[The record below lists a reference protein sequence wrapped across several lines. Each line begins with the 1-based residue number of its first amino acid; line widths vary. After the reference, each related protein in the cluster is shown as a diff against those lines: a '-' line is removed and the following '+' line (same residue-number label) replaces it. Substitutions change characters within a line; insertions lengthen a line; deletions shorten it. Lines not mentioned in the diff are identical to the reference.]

1 MPFINDDLQHKIYT
15 TAGDLLLKKGKEY
28 LENPGGI
35 DLTGLLIA
43 AGAGAI
49 AGFAGSAIY
58 EKYSLNKNQA
68 ALGQLS
74 YQIQQLGQEVS
85 SYRQNNNN
93 NQHNANQS
101 NTFNNNGQQFDANGN
116 PIIDIK

>member
-1 MPFINDDLQHKIYT
+1 MPFINDDLQNKIYT

-43 AGAGAI
+43 GVAGAV

-74 YQIQQLGQEVS
+74 YQIQQLGQEVN
-85 SYRQNNNN
+85 SYRQNNIP
-93 NQHNANQS
+93 NANQP
-101 NTFNNNGQQFDANGN
+101 NNFNNNGQQFDANGN

>member
-1 MPFINDDLQHKIYT
+1 MPFINDDLQNKIYT
-15 TAGDLLLKKGKEY
+15 TASDLLLKKGKEY

-43 AGAGAI
+43 AGAGAL
-49 AGFAGSAIY
+49 AGFAGSALY

-74 YQIQQLGQEVS
+74 YQIQQLGQEVN
-85 SYRQNNNN
+85 SYRQNMPNNN
-93 NQHNANQS
+93 NQS
-101 NTFNNNGQQFDANGN
+101 NNYNNNAQQFDANGN